1 MPTITQ
7 ARSAD
12 CYKFQASQPATAIC
26 TRPSNSSSSKKCSNC
41 RSSSSSSTVGIR
53 AEVAIAV
60 AARKLQPVS
69 ALDHATGNQQHV
81 AELTISL
88 GLSRQQLLPLL
99 LLLEL
104 LLPLSI
110 VSVPFFVV
118 VYFFFFSFFAVAGWF
133 SQSLV
138 YANCNE
144 FPWPSLSSSSKWA
157 FDFNRWHFHIST
169 AICCWCRQTDR
180 IPHPPVLLAT
190 PPLRLP
196 FCINGL
202 PFRFYV

>member
-1 MPTITQ
+1 MQQLPQQQQHSRNQSWSCNCSCSEEVATCFCTWP
-7 ARSAD
+7 
-12 CYKFQASQPATAIC
+12 CNWQPATC
-26 TRPSNSSSSKKCSNC
+26 C
-41 RSSSSSSTVGIR
+41 RIDNFARLEQAATV
-53 AEVAIAV
+53 AVVV
-60 AARKLQPVS
+60 AAGV
-69 ALDHATGNQQHV
+69 TV
-81 AELTISL
+81 AVVNCQCSFF
-88 GLSRQQLLPLL
+88 LL
-99 LLLEL
+99 L
-104 LLPLSI
+104 ST
-110 VSVPFFVV
+110 
-118 VYFFFFSFFAVAGWF
+118 FFFFSFFAVAGWF